1 MRRGISKVGAAA
13 VVTLAAVVSP
23 ITPAAADTATLERVS
38 PLPAILPAGVFA
50 FSGAGNVTAAARF
63 VDVQIPPAPT
73 PNTSTSGCEAAD
85 FAGFPAG
92 SIAVV
97 QRGTCTFATKALNA
111 QAAGAVALVIF
122 NEGQP
127 GRTDVLTG
135 SLGGP
140 GITIPVVGTS
150 FAVAQEIFALSP
162 GVILKVQTTVDPG
175 CAAPPA
181 VGTPVA
187 GKNVV
192 VAQPGT
198 ITMGTEGPDV
208 IYGTEG
214 PDRIAGLG
222 GDDLIFG
229 FGGADQLAGGEGN
242 DTLCGGAGNDTLA
255 GGGGADLLF
264 GGANDDDLAGG
275 VGDDTL
281 AGEAGTNRLA
291 GGDGTDFCTGA
302 ATPVGCEPEAI

>member
-1 MRRGISKVGAAA
+1 MGTRWRAIAATVLTA
-13 VVTLAAVVSP
+13 GTLLVPATAAS
-23 ITPAAADTATLERVS
+23 ADTATLERVA
-38 PLPAILPAGVFA
+38 PLPAPLPAGVFA
-50 FSGAGNVTAAARF
+50 FSGAGDVTAAAHL
-63 VDVQIPPAPT
+63 VDPQMPPAPA

-92 SIAVV
+92 TIAVI
-97 QRGTCTFATKALNA
+97 QRGTCTFAVKAANA
-111 QAAGAVALVIF
+111 QAAGALAVVIY

-150 FAVAQEIFALSP
+150 FAVAQEILGLSP
-162 GVILKVQTTVDPG
+162 GVLLRVRTTIDPTG
-175 CAAPPA
+175 CDAPPA
-181 VGTPVA
+181 VGTPVG

-192 VAQPGT
+192 VAQPGVVT
-198 ITMGTEGPDV
+198 VGTEGPDV

-229 FGGADQLAGGEGN
+229 FGGSDQLSGGDGA
-242 DTLCGGAGNDTLA
+242 DTLCGGAGNDFLS
-255 GGGGADLLF
+255 GGAGADLLS
-264 GGANDDDLAGG
+264 GGTEDDDLAGG
-275 VGDDTL
+275 ADDDGLFGD
-281 AGEAGTNRLA
+281 AGTNRLA
-291 GGDGTDFCTGA
+291 GGDGTDSCAGSA
-302 ATPVGCEPEAI
+302 SPSGCETVGV

>member
-63 VDVQIPPAPT
+63 VDIQIPPTPT

-255 GGGGADLLF
+255 G
-264 GGANDDDLAGG
+264 
-275 VGDDTL
+275 
-281 AGEAGTNRLA
+281 EAGTNRLA